1 VAVDPTTNRVYA
13 TTNAG
18 SATTGT
24 VTGNVSKASASPGKV
39 WSGKNVTRGQAG
51 FA

>member
-1 VAVDPTTNRVYA
+1 VAPLAPFGVAVNPTTNRVYV

-24 VTGNVSKASASPGKV
+24 VTGNVSKAMASLG
-39 WSGKNVTRGQAG
+39 
-51 FA
+51 